1 MAQVEPGL
9 PLVKADPLQIA
20 QVLQNLLLN
29 ARQAM
34 PGGGT
39 IDLRA
44 ENAVVGPGEGIRY
57 PAGVEALEEPTPE
70 PEVTIVDRER
80 DTVYEYRINGRLYMI
95 KVVPQVGPPY
105 YFIDQDGDGNME
117 TRATDYTL
125 LRIPQWVLA
134 TW

>member
-1 MAQVEPGL
+1 MNRLLAAALLVLPVAVGAQQAAPVPEP
-9 PLVKADPLQIA
+9 P
-20 QVLQNLLLN
+20 
-29 ARQAM
+29 
-34 PGGGT
+34 
-39 IDLRA
+39 
-44 ENAVVGPGEGIRY
+44 RY
-57 PAGVEALEEPTPE
+57 PAGVEPVEEPAPE
-70 PEVTIVDRER
+70 PDVTIVERER

-117 TRATDYTL
+117 TRATDYTQ